1 MAKISWLIS
10 KLGNNHSPAIGMPLT
25 FVKSDVFGWNA
36 NERTVMYAPDAPHAP
51 AFLLHEL
58 GHALLG
64 HADYSDDIHLL
75 AMERAAWDKAL
86 QLAPEYDVAITDE
99 LIEESLDTYRDW
111 LHSRSLCPHC
121 NATGVQ
127 TAPRHYQCLAC
138 HHAWRVN
145 EARTCALRRY
155 ETKKRP

>member
-10 KLGNNHSPAIGMPLT
+10 KLGNNHSPATGMPLT
-25 FVKSDVFGWNA
+25 FVKSDFFGWNA
-36 NERTVMYAPDAPHAP
+36 NERTITYAPDAPHAP

-111 LHSRSLCPHC
+111 LHARSTCKNCQAVGLQIKKNTYHC
-121 NATGVQ
+121 I
-127 TAPRHYQCLAC
+127 AC
-138 HHAWRVN
+138 DNSWRVN

-155 ETKKRP
+155 TLNIK